1 MPSELRGLDADEACH
16 CGDRA
21 TVLCR
26 RCLANDDPL
35 FGEQQRR
42 APLCGDVSCRRSH
55 YRAWHKRDDFE
66 GACDAIRQERKEE
79 RE

>member
-1 MPSELRGLDADEACH
+1 MPSEPRGLDDDDTCH

-21 TVLCR
+21 VTLCR
-26 RCLANDDPL
+26 RCLLSDGGP
-35 FGEQQRR
+35 FGEQARR
-42 APLCGDVSCRRSH
+42 APLCGDRSCGRSH